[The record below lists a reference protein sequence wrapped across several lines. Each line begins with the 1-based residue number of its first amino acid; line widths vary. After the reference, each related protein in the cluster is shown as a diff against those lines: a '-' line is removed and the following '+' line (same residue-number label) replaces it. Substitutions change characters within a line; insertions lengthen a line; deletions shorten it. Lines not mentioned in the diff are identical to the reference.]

1 MPAKKK
7 MNALDAA
14 IMGKKKLPSKNK
26 RYPGDSDVTT
36 TPSKGRPIIRPN
48 AKPAPLAK
56 APAKPKGALTPAPMP
71 KGPKNKGVAKRP
83 VKPGKKK

>member
-1 MPAKKK
+1 

-14 IMGKKKLPSKNK
+14 ITNGKKLPSKNK
-26 RYPGDSDVTT
+26 MYPGDSDTT
-36 TPSKGRPIIRPN
+36 KTPSKGKPIIRPN
-48 AKPAPLAK
+48 VK
-56 APAKPKGALTPAPMP
+56 PAPMP

>member
-14 IMGKKKLPSKNK
+14 IMGKRKLPSKNK

-36 TPSKGRPIIRPN
+36 TPSKGKPIIRPN
-48 AKPAPLAK
+48 VKPAPL
-56 APAKPKGALTPAPMP
+56 P

-83 VKPGKKK
+83 VNPGKKK

>member
-1 MPAKKK
+1 MPKK

-26 RYPGDSDVTT
+26 MYPGDSDTT
-36 TPSKGRPIIRPN
+36 KTPSKGRPIIRPN
-48 AKPAPLAK
+48 VK
-56 APAKPKGALTPAPMP
+56 PAPMP
-71 KGPKNKGVAKRP
+71 KGPSSKGVAKRP

>member
-1 MPAKKK
+1 

-26 RYPGDSDVTT
+26 MYPGDSDTT
-36 TPSKGRPIIRPN
+36 KTPSKGKPIIRPN
-48 AKPAPLAK
+48 VK
-56 APAKPKGALTPAPMP
+56 PAPMP